1 MSCNDVYSFTKPA
14 RDEIV
19 LVAGLGVEGDVHAGV
34 RVRHRSRVRADP
46 NQPNLR
52 QVHLIH
58 GELFEEVGEKGYTVA
73 PGNLGE
79 NVTTAGID
87 LLSLPVGTIL
97 RFGRPEGDPASPAR
111 EGAGAAVPAGD
122 SPAGAPLPAG
132 NDAAGAT
139 QGDARAAVQ
148 GVLAT
153 AAAATLDEHTA
164 AATAAV
170 AAAAERDRGGD
181 PRPAVVIA
189 GLRNPCA
196 QINGFQAGLLKEV
209 IEQDAYGKVIRKAG
223 VMAVVLRGGPIRPD
237 DPIDV
242 ELPPTPHRP
251 LERV

>member
-1 MSCNDVYSFTKPA
+1 MNAPHGSVASVSCNDVYSFTKPA

-19 LVAGLGVEGDVHAGV
+19 LVAGIGVEGDVHAGV

-52 QVHLIH
+52 QVHLIQ

-79 NVTTAGID
+79 NVTTTGID

-97 RFGRPEGDPASPAR
+97 RFGRPEGDPASP
-111 EGAGAAVPAGD
+111 
-122 SPAGAPLPAG
+122 
-132 NDAAGAT
+132 GAT
-139 QGDARAAVQ
+139 ATHGDARAAVQ
-148 GVLAT
+148 GVLAA

-164 AATAAV
+164 AAAAAV
-170 AAAAERDRGGD
+170 AEAAERDRAGD